1 METANEFKAIIM
13 EVWGSTLVSTNDII
27 FLVILVLLS
36 TGCSKDKKAEQE
48 LQPVIIHNPKPIPA
62 EIDSSRIIRWEDMD
76 INQLS
81 FEELVDSFGQPC
93 KTDFLIVNSPSIPDS
108 LAETLMANPDARLL
122 TYYWSHLSDSDVW
135 LTVYVLSQGHE
146 FHPVFGFAQHSHWIM
161 YE

>member
-1 METANEFKAIIM
+1 MLNKSIIY
-13 EVWGSTLVSTNDII
+13 II
-27 FLVILVLLS
+27 SSVILLS
-36 TGCSKDKKAEQE
+36 AGCSNDKNAE
-48 LQPVIIHNPKPIPA
+48 LCMRHAIIHNSKPIPA

-81 FEELVDSFGQPC
+81 FEELIDSFGQPC

-146 FHPVFGFAQHSHWIM
+146 FRPVFGFAQHSHWIM